1 MRLCLKEL
9 REILRDRRTI
19 FTLLLMP
26 LLVYPLLSI
35 SFQRLL
41 LNSLTSTRE
50 QQCRIGVES
59 EQAATRIQRFLQLGE
74 ARLRRQVKRAD
85 SDLPETATA
94 SLPGTSDPDLKISWW
109 FGPALEQQVRAGVID
124 LAILTRDGSPK
135 DESAELSAP
144 LKCELIY
151 QKNSALG
158 KTAMDY
164 VSRRFRAV
172 NQEVLRRRFGD
183 LNLPTAFTSRTVG
196 GSGAGYSLTT
206 LIPLVLILMT
216 ITGAVYPAIDLT
228 AGERERGTLEALMAA
243 PVPRLGLLAAKY
255 VAVMAV
261 ALLTAGANLLAM
273 TITLVTSGLSRLL
286 FGDAGLSPLVMLQI
300 LLLLILFAGFFSAV
314 LLAVTSFARSF
325 KEAQAYLIP
334 LMLLSLAPALL
345 SLTPGVEFNALLAMT
360 PLVNMVLL
368 ARDLF
373 EGGVDPILAAGAIL
387 STVLYALA
395 AIGVAAR
402 VFGTD
407 AILYGSEATWSDLV
421 RRPAEGRRLPSLPG
435 ALLGLAILFPCSF
448 LVTGLIKRL
457 SYDSIGTILVLN
469 GVATVVLYG
478 GFPLLVAIVKGL
490 PLVEVFQLYR
500 PKLLALLGGLL
511 LGVSLWPMAH
521 EIFLLNRLI
530 GLARFNAE
538 MFESARELQEAWH
551 QISPWLILVSLA
563 LVPAVCEELLFR
575 GYLMRAL
582 LAVASPRKAI
592 VTSALLFGVF
602 HVLTTS
608 VLGTERLLPSTFL
621 GLILGWVCWRSRSI
635 LPSILLHAC
644 HNGLLL
650 MILYYQEPLAARGWG
665 VEQRSHMPAS
675 WLCVSSVGV
684 VIGLTLV
691 WFSARAKLADPAR
704 MSAVE

>member
-1 MRLCLKEL
+1 
-9 REILRDRRTI
+9 
-19 FTLLLMP
+19 
-26 LLVYPLLSI
+26 
-35 SFQRLL
+35 
-41 LNSLTSTRE
+41 
-50 QQCRIGVES
+50 
-59 EQAATRIQRFLQLGE
+59 
-74 ARLRRQVKRAD
+74 
-85 SDLPETATA
+85 
-94 SLPGTSDPDLKISWW
+94 
-109 FGPALEQQVRAGVID
+109 
-124 LAILTRDGSPK
+124 
-135 DESAELSAP
+135 
-144 LKCELIY
+144 
-151 QKNSALG
+151 
-158 KTAMDY
+158 
-164 VSRRFRAV
+164 
-172 NQEVLRRRFGD
+172 
-183 LNLPTAFTSRTVG
+183 
-196 GSGAGYSLTT
+196 
-206 LIPLVLILMT
+206 
-216 ITGAVYPAIDLT
+216 
-228 AGERERGTLEALMAA
+228 
-243 PVPRLGLLAAKY
+243 

-300 LLLLILFAGFFSAV
+300 LLLLILFAGFFSAA

-373 EGGVDPILAAGAIL
+373 EGGVDPILAAGAVL

-402 VFGTD
+402 IFGTD
-407 AILYGSEATWSDLV
+407 AILYGSEATWSDLL

-435 ALLGLAILFPCSF
+435 ALLCLAVLFPCSF

-478 GFPLLVAIVKGL
+478 GFPLLVAVVKGL
-490 PLVEVFQLYR
+490 PLVEVFQLHR
-500 PKLLALLGGLL
+500 PKLPSLLGAMV
-511 LGVSLWPMAH
+511 LGISLWPMAH
-521 EIFLLNRLI
+521 EIFLLNRLV

-538 MFESARELQEAWH
+538 LFESARELQEAWH
-551 QISPWLILVSLA
+551 QISPLLILVSLA

-582 LAVASPRKAI
+582 LVVASPRKAI

-621 GLILGWVCWRSRSI
+621 GLILGWVCWRSGSI
-635 LPSILLHAC
+635 LPGILLHAC

-650 MILYYQEPLAARGWG
+650 MVLYYQQQLALRGWG
-665 VEQRSHMPAS
+665 IEQRSHMPAS

-684 VIGLTLV
+684 IIGLMLV
-691 WFSARAKLADPAR
+691 WVSARAKLADPAR
-704 MSAVE
+704 MSAAE